1 VKTHKVTHPFER
13 AVIMIM
19 GAKNHFD
26 PVRDERSDHC
36 RHGRE
41 GGRGARPPAAP
52 FVDFTAKF
60 AYQFCATLFVM

>member
-1 VKTHKVTHPFER
+1 
-13 AVIMIM
+13 MIM

-52 FVDFTAKF
+52 FVDFTATF